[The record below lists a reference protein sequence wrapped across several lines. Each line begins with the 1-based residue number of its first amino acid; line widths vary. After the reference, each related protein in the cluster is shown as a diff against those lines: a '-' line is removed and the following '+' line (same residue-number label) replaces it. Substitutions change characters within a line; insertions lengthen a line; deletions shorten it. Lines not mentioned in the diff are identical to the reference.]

1 MRMPTP
7 CHVWTIIPLARQI
20 STLLCHRRRGE
31 ECEGLAVIMCI
42 IVMLLSCVIM
52 LLSFGDIL
60 LCSFRHYVVYD
71 ILSCVIVLH

>member
-1 MRMPTP
+1 
-7 CHVWTIIPLARQI
+7 
-20 STLLCHRRRGE
+20 
-31 ECEGLAVIMCI
+31 MCI